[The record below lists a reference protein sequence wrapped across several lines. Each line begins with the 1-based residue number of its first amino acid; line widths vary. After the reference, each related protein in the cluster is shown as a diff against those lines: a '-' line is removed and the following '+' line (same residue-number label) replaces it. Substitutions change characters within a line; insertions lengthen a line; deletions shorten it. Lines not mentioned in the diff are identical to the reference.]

1 MTKLVL
7 IQKNSN
13 QNKVYQVKMK
23 HCKFFITNVTILD
36 KGQQSQRDPSIGTP
50 RSAHKWASKSKPL
63 ATHLGFPPLSLVQT

>member
-50 RSAHKWASKSKPL
+50 RSAHK
-63 ATHLGFPPLSLVQT
+63 